1 MRSKLFLIFAL
12 FLFSSFTDTQLIQ
25 RSRDLYLASKDNSDS
40 TQALFD
46 LTNNQSNNT
55 LKAYHGASYAF
66 KAKHGNNPIKKLDN
80 LKKGLKIIND
90 AVLYDVINVE
100 LRFIRLSI
108 EENIPSVV
116 SFTSHIEADKKM
128 INSSLKSSHPLYNTI
143 KAYMDGK

>member
-1 MRSKLFLIFAL
+1 MIFAVV
-12 FLFSSFTDTQLIQ
+12 LFSSFTDTQLIQ

-66 KAKHGNNPIKKLDN
+66 KAKHGSNPIKKLDN

-90 AVLYDVINVE
+90 AVLYDAINIE
-100 LRFIRLSI
+100 LRFIRLSV
-108 EENIPSVV
+108 EEHIPSFV
-116 SFTSHIEADKKM
+116 SFKSHIEDDKKM
-128 INSSLKSSHPLYNTI
+128 IKNGITKTHPMYETI
-143 KAYMDGK
+143 KSYLNL